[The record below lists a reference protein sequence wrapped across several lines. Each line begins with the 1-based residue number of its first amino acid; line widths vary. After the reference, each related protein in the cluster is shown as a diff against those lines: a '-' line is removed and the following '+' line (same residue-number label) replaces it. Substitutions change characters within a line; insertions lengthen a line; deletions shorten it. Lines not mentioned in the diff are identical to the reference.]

1 MMRFKKYLV
10 RSLEIL
16 LFMLAISLLVYF
28 RGAIFQSHINQYIDD
43 AQTYIEKQ
51 MNISIPVYTAR
62 VTLPAHQSDAELK
75 VVESVDCGIAE
86 NPEVTTEVA
95 GQDEV
100 ETLNEV
106 GSIEQQ
112 QLDKQGAHALPEDDV
127 VEPDQ
132 SAQAAGQLVTVE
144 LIEKLSDSI
153 DLLNT
158 RVDMALNKVSE
169 NCPAND
175 PSINKQDVSISGA
188 VDVADKL
195 KSSEGDSS
203 PGNGLA
209 DDKSA
214 ESVRELLKSA
224 RMAYWSGDI
233 QSAEKLYLY
242 LANIEDSNPD
252 VYGELGNIYYA
263 QGEWKQAGK
272 AYYEAA
278 IRLLAINKGDQVN
291 YLLQLIQGLD
301 SDSAQL
307 LRQKISG

>member
-16 LFMLAISLLVYF
+16 LFMLAITLLVYF

-43 AQTYIEKQ
+43 AQAFIEKQ

-62 VTLPAHQSDAELK
+62 VTLPDHQSDTELK
-75 VVESVDCGIAE
+75 LAESVDCGIDE
-86 NPEVTTEVA
+86 KPEATTDITGPGEP
-95 GQDEV
+95 

-112 QLDKQGAHALPEDDV
+112 QLDEQVEHALSADDV
-127 VEPDQ
+127 AEHDQ
-132 SAQAAGQLVTVE
+132 SAQDAGQLVTLE

-158 RVDMALNKVSE
+158 RVDMALSKVSE

-175 PSINKQDVSISGA
+175 LLTNKQDVSISDA
-188 VDVADKL
+188 VGLEDQL
-195 KSSEGDSS
+195 KSNAGDSS

-263 QGEWKQAGK
+263 RGEWKQAGQ

-278 IRLLAINKGDQVN
+278 VRLLAINKGDQVS

>member
-16 LFMLAISLLVYF
+16 LFMLAITLLVYF

-43 AQTYIEKQ
+43 AQAFIEKQ
-51 MNISIPVYTAR
+51 MDISIPVYTAR
-62 VTLPAHQSDAELK
+62 ATLPDHQLDTELK
-75 VVESVDCGIAE
+75 LAESVDCGIDE
-86 NPEVTTEVA
+86 KPEATTEVTGPGVPEA
-95 GQDEV
+95 
-100 ETLNEV
+100 LNEV
-106 GSIEQQ
+106 GSIEQL
-112 QLDKQGAHALPEDDV
+112 QLDKQVEHALPADDV
-127 VEPDQ
+127 AENDQ
-132 SAQAAGQLVTVE
+132 SAQDAGQLVTVE

-175 PSINKQDVSISGA
+175 PLTNKRGVSISRA
-188 VDVADKL
+188 IDLEDQL
-195 KSSEGDSS
+195 KSNAGDSS

-263 QGEWKQAGK
+263 QGEWKQAGQ

-278 IRLLAINKGDQVN
+278 VRLLAINKGDQVS

>member
-1 MMRFKKYLV
+1 MMRFKKYLM

-16 LFMLAISLLVYF
+16 LFMLAIALLVYF

-43 AQTYIEKQ
+43 AQAYIEKQ
-51 MNISIPVYTAR
+51 MNISIPVYTAK
-62 VTLPAHQSDAELK
+62 VTLPVHQSDAELK
-75 VVESVDCGIAE
+75 VVESVDCGIDE
-86 NPEVTTEVA
+86 KPEATAEVA
-95 GQDEV
+95 GPGEI
-100 ETLNEV
+100 ETFNEV

-112 QLDKQGAHALPEDDV
+112 QLEKQGEHALPADNV
-127 VEPDQ
+127 AEPDQ
-132 SAQAAGQLVTVE
+132 SALAAGQLVTVE

-158 RVDMALNKVSE
+158 KVDMALNNVSE

-175 PSINKQDVSISGA
+175 LSINKQDVSISDA
-188 VDVADKL
+188 VDVADQL
-195 KSSEGDSS
+195 KSNEGDSF
-203 PGNGLA
+203 PGNGLS

-233 QSAEKLYLY
+233 QGAEKLYLY

-252 VYGELGNIYYA
+252 VYGELGNVYYA
-263 QGEWKQAGK
+263 QGEWKQAGQ

-278 IRLLAINKGDQVN
+278 VRLLAINKGGQVN